1 MTELGRGFGPSHLQV
16 KWGWFVGIGIL
27 LLICGA
33 VALVNLIA
41 ATVVSVYYV
50 GMLMVI
56 GGILSIA
63 HGFQVKGWESAILW
77 ALGGAL
83 YVLAGV
89 FAFLNPILASAAL
102 TLMLAAALIVTGVV
116 RVIVGLRMKGVSGG
130 GWIVFAGVVTAL
142 AGVVIAIGW
151 PVNSMWILGAFLAI
165 DLLMQ
170 GWSLL
175 FLGLALRRAGG

>member
-1 MTELGRGFGPSHLQV
+1 MTEFGKGPLGSNLQV
-16 KWGWFVGIGIL
+16 KWGWFVAIGL
-27 LLICGA
+27 LLIACGT
-33 VALVNLIA
+33 VALVNLFV

-50 GMLMVI
+50 GMLMVL

-63 HGFQVKGWESAILW
+63 HAFQVKGWESTMLW

-89 FAFLNPILASAAL
+89 FAFLNPLLASAAL

-116 RVIVGLRMKGVSGG
+116 RIFVGFRMRGVSGS
-130 GWIVFAGVVTAL
+130 GWIIFAGFVTAL
-142 AGVVIAIGW
+142 AGVIIAIGW
-151 PVNSMWILGAFLAI
+151 PVNSLWILGAFLAI

-170 GWSLL
+170 GWSML
-175 FLGLALRRAGG
+175 FLGIALRRA

>member
-1 MTELGRGFGPSHLQV
+1 MSQFGTGPLGSHLQL
-16 KWGWFVGIGIL
+16 KWGWFVGIGL
-27 LLICGA
+27 LLIVCGGI
-33 VALVNLIA
+33 ALVNLLA

-50 GMLMVI
+50 GMLMVL

-63 HGFQVKGWESAILW
+63 HAFQVKGWESAILW

-116 RVIVGLRMKGVSGG
+116 RAFVGFRMKGISGS
-130 GWIVFAGVVTAL
+130 GWIIFAGVVTAL

-151 PVNSMWILGAFLAI
+151 PVNSLWILGAFLAI

-175 FLGLALRRAGG
+175 FLGLALKRAS